1 MKKIFVTIILMFV
14 QCLVYAQQKQILLYP
29 KGVPNSKKA
38 PTGYIEKIDSS
49 NWISQVTEPTVT
61 PYLPAKGVAN
71 GTAVVICPGGGYYV
85 EVSEDEGADIARA
98 FNKIGVAAFVLKY
111 RLPSDS
117 IMVDKTIGPLQDA
130 QMAIFMIRK
139 HASVWGVSPDKIG
152 IIGFSAGG
160 HLASTAGTHFE
171 VSLIENKEHINLRPD
186 FMMLIYP
193 VITFGLMTHSVT
205 SEKLIGKTP
214 SAKLV
219 DFFSNEKHVTAN
231 TPPTFLIHA
240 ADDRFVP
247 VQNSLLFY
255 NALLDAKVKA
265 EMHIFQ
271 AGGHG
276 FALEN
281 PKSRD
286 KWFDWATN
294 WLYQNGFLNPR

>member
-1 MKKIFVTIILMFV
+1 MKKVFVTVIIAFV

-29 KGVPNSKKA
+29 KGAPNSKKTPA
-38 PTGYIEKIDSS
+38 GYIEKIDSL
-49 NWISQVTEPTVT
+49 NWISQVTEPAVT
-61 PYLPAKGVAN
+61 PYLPAKGIAN

-85 EVSEDEGADIARA
+85 EVSEDEGSDIAKA

-111 RLPSDS
+111 RLPSDY

-130 QMAIFMIRK
+130 QMAILMIRK
-139 HASVWGVSPDKIG
+139 HASEWGISPDKIG

-171 VSLIENKEHINLRPD
+171 VPVIENKEHINLRPD

-193 VITFGLMTHSVT
+193 VITFGLTPHSVT

-214 SAKLV
+214 SAKLL
-219 DFFSNEKHVTAN
+219 DFFSNEKHVTTN

-276 FALEN
+276 FALDN
-281 PKSRD
+281 PKSHD

-294 WLYQNGFLNPR
+294 WLYQNGFLNPQ